1 MESDSVVSVR
11 ANLCERFPLQILHPG
26 TQMYD
31 QSSRK
36 RSSTSR
42 KISPPTPKLTLSPT
56 TIYFQIVPGVED
68 YWLQTWILLTYGFL
82 GSFSVL
88 ITVGS

>member
-1 MESDSVVSVR
+1 MGGGQAKGKES
-11 ANLCERFPLQILHPG
+11 Q
-26 TQMYD
+26 
-31 QSSRK
+31 K
-36 RSSTSR
+36 RGV
-42 KISPPTPKLTLSPT
+42 KAPPT

-88 ITVGS
+88 ITVCS